1 MDVIYNNFSEKVQHF
16 KFKQTNKKIL
26 KVLAIG
32 ILRRSYT
39 LSNEKQEHLK
49 HEKKQKSKNERGS
62 SLKKDGSK
70 SFFKAKCD
78 FYWATGQ

>member
-1 MDVIYNNFSEKVQHF
+1 MRNKSILNMK
-16 KFKQTNKKIL
+16 KKQ
-26 KVLAIG
+26 
-32 ILRRSYT
+32 
-39 LSNEKQEHLK
+39 
-49 HEKKQKSKNERGS
+49 QKSKNEKGS

>member
-1 MDVIYNNFSEKVQHF
+1 M
-16 KFKQTNKKIL
+16 
-26 KVLAIG
+26 
-32 ILRRSYT
+32 LRRSYT

-49 HEKKQKSKNERGS
+49 HAKKQQKTKNERGS
-62 SLKKDGSK
+62 SLNKDGSK